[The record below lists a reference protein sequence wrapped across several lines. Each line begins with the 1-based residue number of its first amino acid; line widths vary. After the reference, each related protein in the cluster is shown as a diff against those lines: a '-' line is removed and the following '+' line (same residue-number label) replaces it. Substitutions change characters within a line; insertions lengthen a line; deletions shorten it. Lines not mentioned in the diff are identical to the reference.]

1 MNRKMIFVGALL
13 LVQCLAVGFLIY
25 RYERVVTRGTEVR
38 FRCQAYDPKDVF
50 RGRYLRVTVRERAE
64 KIPNTVT
71 EDWHSEHNKFYVR
84 IEPSTNGLWR
94 VAEAAYE
101 PSAEGVWVKPKSAR
115 VEHVVVWSDRRKDE
129 PYEDFNKRRNN
140 SPLVVRVDF
149 PDQLFVNEKL
159 APEAEKVLRERT
171 SDAVAVYRVLDGEMV
186 ITDIE
191 IGGESVIRLA
201 TK

>member
-71 EDWHSEHNKFYVR
+71 EDRYSERNKFYVR

-101 PSAEGVWVKPKSAR
+101 PSAEGVWVKPKST
-115 VEHVVVWSDRRKDE
+115 HVGHTVDWNDKRKDE
-129 PYEDFNKRRNN
+129 SYDDFCKRRDN
-140 SPLVVRVDF
+140 SPYALQVDF

-159 APEAEKVLRERT
+159 APKAEARLRT
-171 SDAVAVYRVLDGEMV
+171 QGLAPIAVYRVLDGEIV

-191 IGGESVIRLA
+191 VDGQSV
-201 TK
+201 TKHAK

>member
-38 FRCQAYDPKDVF
+38 FRCQAYDPSDPW
-50 RGRYLRVTVRERAE
+50 RGRYLRVAVRERTE
-64 KIPNTVT
+64 KIPKTVT
-71 EDWHSEHNKFYVR
+71 EDRHSERNKFYVR
-84 IEPSTNGLWR
+84 IEPSTNGLWG

-101 PSAEGVWVKPKSAR
+101 PSAEGVWVKPKSSR
-115 VEHVVVWSDRRKDE
+115 VERTVTWSDKRNDE
-129 PYEDFNKRRNN
+129 SYDDFCKRRDN
-140 SPLVVRVDF
+140 SPYVLQVNF

-159 APEAEKVLRERT
+159 APKAETLLRKQGVEPI
-171 SDAVAVYRVLDGEMV
+171 AVYRVLDGEIV

-191 IGGESVIRLA
+191 VDGQSVTKLA
-201 TK
+201 K

>member
-1 MNRKMIFVGALL
+1 MNRKIIFVGALL

-71 EDWHSEHNKFYVR
+71 EDRYSERNKFYVR

-101 PSAEGVWVKPKSAR
+101 PSVEGVWVKPKSTR
-115 VEHVVVWSDRRKDE
+115 VEHTVSWLDRRDGE
-129 PYEDFNKRRNN
+129 SYSDFDKRRNN
-140 SPLVVRVDF
+140 SPLTVQVNF

-159 APEAEKVLRERT
+159 APKAETLLRKQGVEPI
-171 SDAVAVYRVLDGEMV
+171 AVYRVLDGE
-186 ITDIE
+186 IILTDIE
-191 IGGESVIRLA
+191 IDGQSVTKLA
-201 TK
+201 K